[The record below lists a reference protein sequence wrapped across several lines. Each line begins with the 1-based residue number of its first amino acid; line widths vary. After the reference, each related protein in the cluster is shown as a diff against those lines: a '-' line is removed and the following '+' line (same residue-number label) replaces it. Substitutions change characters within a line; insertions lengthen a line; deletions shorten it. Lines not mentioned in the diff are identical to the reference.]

1 MNTNKVPTKMV
12 EKHKKILKENTDEY
26 QSKCCNNSKCTCT
39 SFLWKGVNV
48 DLGSSDEGMYGEIRE
63 KSLRNVFR
71 IMSKYGMDENSIL
84 LDIGSGRG
92 VPNIVASYQLGIFSS
107 IGIELDEK
115 AYCLSLSNVL
125 YTLDNQI
132 QKYTEYSMENNA
144 NNNNKAKLN
153 ETQEKNVRSRG
164 NNNLEFN
171 EIFLKE
177 KTHKHKDNSATNFE
191 EKLRRRIGFFRGDA
205 TSLDK
210 IEPVSH
216 IYSFDA
222 AIPAWMVKKFVDLF
236 NESTTSFCYV
246 SYKKDLI
253 ESLGLKG
260 IKLSGISTQMA
271 GSGEGRMC
279 WLYVKENWQNIKKK
293 CDFLIKEKYL
303 TKVVLSINKLSNVR
317 NLEGIVQ
324 VTCLDINKQKQLI
337 NDTLNEWYN
346 SRKSR
351 KECIAERKLMNQR
364 HRILKQLFI
373 QEKQNKLNINQLTL
387 KCVGVVVTKSDS
399 KVRNNAT
406 KTQKTKSSTPI
417 SKSTSKISRH
427 PNKNEDS
434 SNITIDSVSVSKS
447 EQKIQKCDEKV
458 KEKKPL
464 AHNGL
469 RNTRKQNISTKTTI
483 GK

>member
-1 MNTNKVPTKMV
+1 MNTNKIPTKV
-12 EKHKKILKENTDEY
+12 VGKHKKVLKESTNEY
-26 QSKCCNNSKCTCT
+26 QSKCCNSSKCTCT

-48 DLGSSDEGMYGEIRE
+48 DLGSSDEGMYGETRE

-125 YTLDNQI
+125 YTLNDQI

-144 NNNNKAKLN
+144 NNNKAKLN
-153 ETQEKNVRSRG
+153 ETQEKNARNCV
-164 NNNLEFN
+164 NDNLEFN

-177 KTHKHKDNSATNFE
+177 KIYKHKDNSATNFE

-210 IEPVSH
+210 MEPVSH

-222 AIPAWMVKKFVDLF
+222 AMPAWMVKKFVDLF

-246 SYKKDLI
+246 SYRKDLI
-253 ESLGLKG
+253 ESLGLRG
-260 IKLSGISTQMA
+260 IKLHGISTQMA

-279 WLYVKENWQNIKKK
+279 WLYVKENWQDIKKK
-293 CDFLIKEKYL
+293 CDFLIKEKYF
-303 TKVVLSINKLSNVR
+303 TEVILSINKLSNVK
-317 NLEGIVQ
+317 NLESIIQ
-324 VTCLDINKQKQLI
+324 ITCLDINKQKQLI
-337 NDTLNEWYN
+337 NDALSEWYN

-364 HRILKQLFI
+364 HKILKQLFI

-387 KCVGVVVTKSDS
+387 KDVGIVVTKSDS
-399 KVRNNAT
+399 KVRNNT
-406 KTQKTKSSTPI
+406 TRIQKMKPSTPV
-417 SKSTSKISRH
+417 SKSTSKILRH

-434 SNITIDSVSVSKS
+434 SNISIDSVSVSKS

-458 KEKKPL
+458 KEKKSL
-464 AHNGL
+464 AHNDL
-469 RNTRKQNISTKTTI
+469 QNTRKQNISKKTTI
-483 GK
+483 AK